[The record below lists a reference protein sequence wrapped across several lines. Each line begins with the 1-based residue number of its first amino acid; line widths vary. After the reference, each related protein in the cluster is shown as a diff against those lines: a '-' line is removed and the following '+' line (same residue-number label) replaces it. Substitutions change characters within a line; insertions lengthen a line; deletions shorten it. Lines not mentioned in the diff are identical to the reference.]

1 MKERRRRK
9 ILVVIGTLAHMG
21 GAERQAVHLMEYLTE
36 KTECDV
42 ELLAFEDGLLIR
54 TAVERLGVKIHAH
67 PYYFRWPKRKRIA
80 SLARL
85 AARIKFQVKPDAIL
99 PFVGI
104 HSKAIAQIGRY
115 TGAKFYWWN
124 QQDEG
129 RDLFGTAEEKRILHR
144 LSCITSN
151 STIGRDFLAA
161 TYDIN
166 PSRIR
171 VYNNGTPLPREVSRC
186 DVFRERIGVG
196 NRPMITMLA
205 NVTPFKDHA
214 TLLKAFQ
221 IVLKETAANP
231 VLLLAGHLRDDAH
244 LQSLKTLAFDLG
256 LSSESV
262 RFLGPVSEVDLL
274 LRGSDVVAHSSL
286 LEGCPNAV
294 CEAMAYGLPVVAT
307 DIPGCRQALGD
318 DAGCSLVSP
327 SNPTAFAVSLIQMLN
342 DEGLRAAAGRANRER
357 IRSEF
362 SLDGMNDFFR
372 QQIEDGLGCSLN

>member
-1 MKERRRRK
+1 MP
-9 ILVVIGTLAHMG
+9 IAIGTLSHMG
-21 GAERQAVHLMEYLTE
+21 GAERQSLYLVEHLAKSADL
-36 KTECDV
+36 DV
-42 ELLAFEDGLLIR
+42 EVLTFTDA
-54 TAVERLGVKIHAH
+54 TAVIKPLDDLGVPVHVLS
-67 PYYFRWPKRKRIA
+67 YYERWSVKKRLM
-80 SLARL
+80 SLARI
-85 AARIKFQVKPDAIL
+85 AWHIRRRIQPDALL
-99 PFVGI
+99 PFGTPT
-104 HSKAIAQIGRY
+104 SKAMALVWPY
-115 TGAKFYWWN
+115 TGARFCWWN

-362 SLDGMNDFFR
+362 SIDGMNDFFR

>member
-129 RDLFGTAEEKRILHR
+129 RGICGTKTERRI
-144 LSCITSN
+144 
-151 STIGRDFLAA
+151 
-161 TYDIN
+161 
-166 PSRIR
+166 P
-171 VYNNGTPLPREVSRC
+171 
-186 DVFRERIGVG
+186 
-196 NRPMITMLA
+196 
-205 NVTPFKDHA
+205 
-214 TLLKAFQ
+214 
-221 IVLKETAANP
+221 
-231 VLLLAGHLRDDAH
+231 
-244 LQSLKTLAFDLG
+244 KTD
-256 LSSESV
+256 S
-262 RFLGPVSEVDLL
+262 
-274 LRGSDVVAHSSL
+274 
-286 LEGCPNAV
+286 
-294 CEAMAYGLPVVAT
+294 AMATTPSLESHRHRIDRYSAS
-307 DIPGCRQALGD
+307 DCRQCLGKN
-318 DAGCSLVSP
+318 L
-327 SNPTAFAVSLIQMLN
+327 
-342 DEGLRAAAGRANRER
+342 
-357 IRSEF
+357 
-362 SLDGMNDFFR
+362 
-372 QQIEDGLGCSLN
+372 